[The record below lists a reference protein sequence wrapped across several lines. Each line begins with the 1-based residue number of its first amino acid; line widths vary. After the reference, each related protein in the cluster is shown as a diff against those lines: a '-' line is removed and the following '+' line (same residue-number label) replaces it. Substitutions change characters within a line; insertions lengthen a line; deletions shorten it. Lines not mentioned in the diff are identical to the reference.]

1 MEDAPAAEGERGTI
15 GYPSI
20 VPYLLVPD
28 GRALI
33 AFFERAFGA
42 KQKFLAPTE
51 QGVMHAEVEVGSGM
65 LMISDAAE
73 TPRGPMHLCLYVA
86 DVDSVY
92 HSSMN
97 AGAVSV
103 SAPEDKHY
111 GDWVAGIADPAG
123 NTWWICSRQR

>member
-1 MEDAPAAEGERGTI
+1 MDDTPAAEVERGII
-15 GYPSI
+15 GYPTI

-42 KQKFLAPTE
+42 RQRFLAPSE
-51 QGVMHAEVEVGSGM
+51 QGVMHAEVEIGTGM
-65 LMISDAAE
+65 IMISDAAE
-73 TPRGPMHLCLYVA
+73 APRAPVSMCLYVA
-86 DVDSVY
+86 DVDAVY
-92 HSSMN
+92 QSSME
-97 AGAVSV
+97 AGAVNV

-111 GDWVAGIADPAG
+111 GDRVAGIADPAG